1 MRSCY
6 ICAFGSSHDIFDD
19 VMRPKTQTTPFPPP
33 PHVII
38 DNHKTKIVRKG
49 LNGFKLLTQSTKPF
63 KWNIVCFYIVIV
75 SCWELYL
82 SGLYDDKPSV
92 ERTLVWLKFPFYV
105 ILIFNELKMI
115 FSVFCSCKYYCYWSW
130 RDTQCNAIRK
140 FKITSHFL

>member
-49 LNGFKLLTQSTKPF
+49 LNGFKLLTQSTKAF

-82 SGLYDDKPSV
+82 SGLYDDKQSV
-92 ERTLVWLKFPFYV
+92 ERILVWLKFPFYV
-105 ILIFNELKMI
+105 ILIFNELKMYF
-115 FSVFCSCKYYCYWSW
+115 FSVFCSCKCYFYWSL
-130 RDTQCNAIRK
+130 RDTQCNTQVQNHK
-140 FKITSHFL
+140 